1 MRFGSVVMGAIS
13 AALFG
18 IATPLSKILLA
29 TLSQFQLA
37 GLLCLGAGAAM
48 LPVVVLQRRESGPK
62 RVDRK
67 NAVRLGMAVLF
78 GGCLGPVCL
87 LLGLASAHAASV
99 SPWLNLELAA
109 TAVLGF
115 LLFKDHLDV
124 LGWLGVGGA
133 LAAGVLVTIAVG
145 RLPAPGVGL
154 ASLALGAV
162 CYGGSIVLFISA
174 AQRVGAARG
183 QILFASAPFFGM
195 LFAFLLLAESLSWLQ
210 AAAAV
215 VLLCSIA
222 LMLRAR
228 HSHRHLHEHVVHVH
242 AHRHDDQH
250 HTHLHPGAPVSL
262 THTHEHSHE
271 AIEHEHGHVPDLH
284 HRHNH

>member
-1 MRFGSVVMGAIS
+1 MVMGAIS

-18 IATPLSKILLA
+18 IATPLSKILLT

-37 GLLCLGAGAAM
+37 GLLYLGAGAAM
-48 LPVVVLQRRESGPK
+48 LPVVVLQRRKSGPK

-78 GGCLGPVCL
+78 GGCLGPVFL

-99 SPWLNLELAA
+99 SLWLNLELAA

>member
-1 MRFGSVVMGAIS
+1 MGAIS

-18 IATPLSKILLA
+18 IATPLSKILLT

-37 GLLCLGAGAAM
+37 GLLYLGAGAAM
-48 LPVVVLQRRESGPK
+48 LPVVVLQRRKSGPK

-78 GGCLGPVCL
+78 GGCLGPVFL

-99 SPWLNLELAA
+99 SLWLNLELAA

>member
-1 MRFGSVVMGAIS
+1 MGAIS

-29 TLSQFQLA
+29 TLSQFQ
-37 GLLCLGAGAAM
+37 
-48 LPVVVLQRRESGPK
+48 
-62 RVDRK
+62 
-67 NAVRLGMAVLF
+67 
-78 GGCLGPVCL
+78 
-87 LLGLASAHAASV
+87 
-99 SPWLNLELAA
+99 
-109 TAVLGF
+109 
-115 LLFKDHLDV
+115 KDHLDV